1 MGMAKVS
8 ITVDEEILRQAR
20 EIAPGGNLSK
30 LVSDAL
36 LHQVRLERMRR
47 WLEEEEA
54 QFGRLPDDD
63 PYHEHIRRQ
72 WLA

>member
-1 MGMAKVS
+1 MGKARVS
-8 ITVDEEILRQAR
+8 ITVDAEILREAR

-30 LVSDAL
+30 LVGDAL

-54 QFGRLPDDD
+54 QFGRLPDDH

-72 WLA
+72 WPE